1 MVLFILWLMQLVN
14 MKAKFFIIGLI
25 LILLNPVFAS
35 TIGATIDKTYA
46 EISKE
51 DVGKFKISV
60 FSLENSTLDIEVS
73 STKVND
79 LQIDIVP
86 KHFKLIGGLTNTPTR
101 DNNWI
106 ILDGDKY
113 VRAYDVYVYIRPKE
127 ITQNSYSV
135 PIFISAFR
143 KSDKS
148 NKGIVQSVVQSLQYT
163 LHIYVPGEI
172 VRKEEFINLTN
183 TPLNFSNYPAY
194 QLPSVTPTNIY
205 NPPSSKEQQKINEKK
220 IPKEEQK
227 QPPTGFFS
235 LIDDKKDKSISLATI
250 VILFVI
256 ILLIVYLLRK

>member
-1 MVLFILWLMQLVN
+1 MQLVN

-172 VRKEEFINLTN
+172 VRKEEFVNLTN

-205 NPPSSKEQQKINEKK
+205 NPPSSKEQQKINEKEVT
-220 IPKEEQK
+220 KEEQEQ
-227 QPPTGFFS
+227 QPPAGFFS
-235 LIDDKKDKSISLATI
+235 LPDNKNDRNIGLGTI
-250 VILFVI
+250 IGIVVIL
-256 ILLIVYLLRK
+256 LLIVYLLRK

>member
-46 EISKE
+46 EINKG

-127 ITQNSYSV
+127 ITQNSYRV

-148 NKGIVQSVVQSLQYT
+148 NKGIVQNVVQSLQYT
-163 LHIYVPGEI
+163 LHIYVLGEI
-172 VRKEEFINLTN
+172 VRKEEFVNLTN
-183 TPLNFSNYPAY
+183 THLNFSNYPAY

-220 IPKEEQK
+220 IPEEEQK

-250 VILFVI
+250 VILIVI